1 MLAPRAKTPQSVVHV
16 HADLE
21 QRHDDSAVGHP
32 PRLLCGR
39 RKEEKKR
46 GSSSQEKRRKKK
58 KTHQKCLENAAKGS
72 EHVFVSQLQTRDRR
86 APARPLL
93 RVRRA
98 GICIE
103 KGIRPCSEYEE
114 QYTVEGSFTDRVLG
128 VALGGVYR
136 PL

>member
-1 MLAPRAKTPQSVVHV
+1 MPISSNGMMIRLW
-16 HADLE
+16 DILL
-21 QRHDDSAVGHP
+21 DYYAV
-32 PRLLCGR
+32 
-39 RKEEKKR
+39 EEKKKR
-46 GSSSQEKRRKKK
+46 NEGHHHKRREERKK